1 MSRDPYRRELACFH
15 DAPGGLLER
24 MSYVDMQT
32 CLVELLKQQD
42 RMSMAASVE
51 SRVPFLDHRFVE
63 RAAAIP
69 GRYKLRGWRTKAV
82 LRDAVRDILPRE
94 IMTRRTMG
102 FPVPLDAWLQD
113 RYGSLAE
120 SLVLGPRA
128 RARGIF
134 DPRFAAHMLHEHRAG
149 RANHA
154 DRLWL
159 LMNLEIWPRV
169 FLEGEEPE
177 AVLACELAQCARAA

>member
-1 MSRDPYRRELACFH
+1 
-15 DAPGGLLER
+15 
-24 MSYVDMQT
+24 
-32 CLVELLKQQD
+32 
-42 RMSMAASVE
+42 MSMAASVE
-51 SRVPFLDHRFVE
+51 SRVPFLDQRPVE
-63 RAAAIP
+63 PAAAIP

-82 LRDAVRDILPRE
+82 LCDAVRDILPRE
-94 IMTRRTMG
+94 IMTRRKMG
-102 FPVPLDAWLQD
+102 VPVPLGPWLQG

-128 RARGIF
+128 RARGMF
-134 DPRFAAHMLHEHRAG
+134 NPQFVAHMLHEHRAG

-159 LMNLEIWPRV
+159 LMNLEIWQRV
-169 FLEGEEPE
+169 VLEGEEPE